1 MREKLVTDHLDLV
14 RAIAASVKRT
24 LPPSFDL
31 DDLVGEGNRALDR
44 AALKYNPD
52 LPNAAPFPAY
62 ARKAIRGAMIESVR
76 RRHYEENTRPSI
88 DSVRERAVAPDM
100 DDNID
105 LERAL
110 AHVKEA
116 VRNLPPEL
124 RSVIGLHYGGGISL
138 HELGKVL
145 GVCKS
150 SASLLHRKAIRE
162 LRKAPRIRELRAALK
177 AA

>member
-1 MREKLVTDHLDLV
+1 MREKLVTDHLQLV
-14 RAIAASVKRT
+14 LSAAKSVKKT

-31 DDLVGEGNRALDR
+31 DDLVCEGNLALAR
-44 AALKYNPD
+44 AALTYKPD
-52 LPNAAPFPAY
+52 HPKAAPFANY
-62 ARKAIRGAMIESVR
+62 AWQVIRGAMIEKVR
-76 RRHYEENTRPSI
+76 RRHYLENTRPSI
-88 DSVRERAVAPDM
+88 DDVREPAARLEIDE
-100 DDNID
+100 NID

-138 HELGKVL
+138 HELGKLL

-150 SASLLHRKAIRE
+150 SASLLHRRALRE